1 MRLSLAS
8 PAPAIVWGGSGQMD
22 SDAAET
28 SGEAIASL
36 VTGIFWI
43 FGLLSIVGIVLG
55 LRALRTIDASD
66 GAVGGRGL
74 AIAGIAIGVAGLG
87 GSALLL
93 AFLIASGH

>member
-1 MRLSLAS
+1 MVE
-8 PAPAIVWGGSGQMD
+8 PGGTD

-43 FGLLSIVGIVLG
+43 FGLLSIAAIVLG
-55 LRALRTIDASD
+55 MRALRTIEASD
-66 GAVGGRGL
+66 GAIGGRGL

-87 GSALLL
+87 GSALLI
-93 AFLIASGH
+93 AFLVASGH